1 MKAGHINKGRV
12 HHLIG
17 QFGDDYWLS
26 CRSDYNKW
34 YSSSE
39 VDFKLTFLPS
49 CKKCVALER
58 ADISRAIRNLAKLGV
73 TP

>member
-1 MKAGHINKGRV
+1 MKVGHINKGRV

-17 QFGDDYWLS
+17 VMGDDYWLM
-26 CRSDYNKW
+26 CRSDYDKW

-39 VDFKLTFLPS
+39 VDFRLRFMPP

-58 ADISRAIRNLAKLGV
+58 ADRDRAIRNLAKLGV
-73 TP
+73 K